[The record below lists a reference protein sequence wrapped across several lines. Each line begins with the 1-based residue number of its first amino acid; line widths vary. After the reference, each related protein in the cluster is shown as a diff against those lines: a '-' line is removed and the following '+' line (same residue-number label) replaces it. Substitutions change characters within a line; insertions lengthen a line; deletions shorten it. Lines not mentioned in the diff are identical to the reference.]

1 MEIDE
6 ATKILWSFNAQTMR
20 AHSHHQNWS
29 IDQSN
34 LSHHYTISHYIPRRT
49 PHHFFEYHRRVWLH
63 CSPWYINGIIW
74 RSMAGQAWWLLNEW
88 IGWWR
93 RIDEWWNDYWSWSME
108 MTWRFERGRNKIVKE
123 ISVFHD
129 AHCICAQRCFVLRLL
144 WYHPFLRTAC
154 SLFCAYIRATI
165 RNNDSLSTRF
175 NNGLWSNGV
184 FNFSGHG

>member
-1 MEIDE
+1 MITQTPIMKDGNRRSNQNIMIVQCANNARAFASPKLID
-6 ATKILWSFNAQTMR
+6 
-20 AHSHHQNWS
+20 WS
-29 IDQSN
+29 IQFF
-34 LSHHYTISHYIPRRT
+34 IT
-49 PHHFFEYHRRVWLH
+49 PLHHFPLH
-63 CSPWYINGIIW
+63 PEEDTTPLFRIPPPCLVALLTMIHYGIIW

-175 NNGLWSNGV
+175 NNGL
-184 FNFSGHG
+184 